1 MAARTLRLVPLGREV
16 RPFHTGVLFLTNAV
30 HRHRLLLGIGAD
42 GPLGKVERGLE
53 QPPVHVPLTER
64 HAVQLNRVSEVVTP
78 DDVFDDVL
86 APEPRE
92 VSHTEVL
99 ERWEDRLRIVIVNV

>member
-1 MAARTLRLVPLGREV
+1 MAARISVLSQLFAKCVPFTRAYG
-16 RPFHTGVLFLTNAV
+16 FAV
-30 HRHRLLLGIGAD
+30 EAIHRHRPPPISARSD
-42 GPLGKVERGLE
+42 DSSTRGLE
-53 QPPVHVPLTER
+53 PRRYTSATEPAVQQPP
-64 HAVQLNRVSEVVTP
+64 EVDAP